1 MEDKDVKI
9 INEKEAKR
17 LGLKIDPER
26 LKNYEAQGNTVSFLV
41 VSDKLV
47 AVIALG
53 DVIKPEAKEFIQAIK
68 EKILSQSC

>member
-26 LKNYEAQGNTVSFLV
+26 LKTM
-41 VSDKLV
+41 KL
-47 AVIALG
+47 
-53 DVIKPEAKEFIQAIK
+53 KET
-68 EKILSQSC
+68 LSAF